1 MKDNKGEH
9 SQSLLVASVYS
20 HVAIAVTNNN
30 TTNNNY
36 LYSTVYILMQLKMF

>member
-30 TTNNNY
+30 TTNNNCICIARFIY
-36 LYSTVYILMQLKMF
+36 LCS